1 MNPQGESNTMAV
13 GTTDRKFFTL
23 EEANASLPYVQRVV
37 DDIRTTY
44 RIAVALQQ
52 RMESPLPTDD
62 TAALGRDYTA
72 NVDKLN
78 GYVEELA
85 AVGAELK
92 DYDLGLIDFPAMHDG
107 REVCLCWKHGESDIL
122 AWHEVDTGF
131 AGRQS
136 IETLEI
142 DDDDVV

>member
-1 MNPQGESNTMAV
+1 MG
-13 GTTDRKFFTL
+13 G
-23 EEANASLPYVQRVV
+23 
-37 DDIRTTY
+37 
-44 RIAVALQQ
+44 
-52 RMESPLPTDD
+52 PLPGDD
-62 TAALGRDYTA
+62 TAALGSDYTPS
-72 NVDKLN
+72 VDTLN

-92 DYDLGLIDFPAMHDG
+92 DYDLGLIDFPAMHEG

-142 DDDDVV
+142 DEDDVV